1 VQFARVRAGLAESF
15 EDVDAVAVDTSGS
28 VIFSSGDPE
37 LPIFYRSS
45 NKPFQALAARRAGLE
60 LPPEHLALSCS
71 SHGGFP
77 VHIAI
82 VRAILTDAGLSEDDL
97 RCPTDRPEVREADRM
112 LAARG
117 HTSPERI
124 LHNCSGKHAGWLA
137 ACVTAGWDTGSYLEN
152 GHPIQRSVVEIM
164 REFSRVE
171 PEPAG
176 VDGCGGPTLR
186 GTVTGLARAFQRLG
200 TDPEMA
206 PIASAMTRFGALV
219 RDNVRPSG
227 KIALQWGGPVKYGA
241 EGSLALVREGVG
253 IAAKSRS
260 GSRAATSAA
269 VLEVADRLGMLTAAM
284 DEALA
289 DVRAPSL
296 IGGNQP
302 AGAWELVGV

>member
-77 VHIAI
+77 V
-82 VRAILTDAGLSEDDL
+82 LTDAGLSEDDL